1 MIPKAFKLVS
11 RGKNRSCTGV
21 HENCAA
27 YSPEVFQ
34 DEEGDGAMCWKRLSG
49 RGARRCAACKK
60 SGATIGCIFGK
71 CKDSY
76 HLDAHATGWT
86 FASGT
91 STFSI
96 CPKHRLDYNAPGG
109 RDTWCLCKTPEDTG
123 GFWMCCDT
131 CENWFHPKCVSMP
144 QNLAKSLL
152 VYQCPFCR
160 ESEGGYPL
168 GAADRGLRDGLPGMR
183 ATCKGLTM
191 VTKKLKESLSQH
203 CKQRKHCNYIV
214 KCEEGTRVLFQEASI
229 LAACV

>member
-11 RGKNRSCTGV
+11 RGKQKLYWV

-34 DEEGDGAMCWKRLSG
+34 DEEGRWCNVLEAIKRS
-49 RGARRCAACKK
+49 RSTRCAACKK

-76 HLDAHATGWT
+76 HLGCAHATGWT

-91 STFSI
+91 STLI

-152 VYQCPFCR
+152 VYQCPLCR
-160 ESEGGYPL
+160 ESEGGIPL
-168 GAADRGLRDGLPGMR
+168 GAADRGLRDGLPNASDMQG
-183 ATCKGLTM
+183 ADDGD
-191 VTKKLKESLSQH
+191 KE
-203 CKQRKHCNYIV
+203 V
-214 KCEEGTRVLFQEASI
+214 EGVVSNTASNANTAI
-229 LAACV
+229 TL